1 MPVNADSIRKFAT
14 ENYVKPAR
22 ERGLAQFSIPVG
34 PVETILKKAGL
45 PNGRTPLVCASL
57 RGNKFQN
64 ENGIVLERWEGP
76 PSGQSTTVVFHFKF
90 SDDAHASGSTPVIE
104 TPEERA
110 FRLTE
115 KLRGLLKEEIAAYG
129 GAEGFMRWVRSDD
142 DDQAPA

>member
-1 MPVNADSIRKFAT
+1 MPVNADSIRKFAV
-14 ENYVKPAR
+14 ENYVQPAR
-22 ERGLAQFSIPVG
+22 ERGQVQFSIPVG

-45 PNGRTPLVCASL
+45 PNGRTPLVCSSL

-76 PSGQSTTVVFHFKF
+76 PSGQSTTVVFHFRF
-90 SDDAHASGSTPVIE
+90 NDANASQPTPVTE

-115 KLRGLLKEEIAAYG
+115 KLRGFLKEEIAAYG

-142 DDQAPA
+142 DESPA